1 MDSSE
6 ILKIIADELT
16 ANPNFANSHGV
27 DLKGCAAA
35 PTRLRCQD
43 SFRDGALIDLWL
55 VLEECPGRSEG
66 YLVVFDEERLEFGLA
81 VHGKEHPVFI
91 GYYGS
96 FTETL
101 SGM

>member
-1 MDSSE
+1 MNSSE
-6 ILKIIADELT
+6 ILKIIADDLT
-16 ANPNFANSHGV
+16 ANPNFTNSHGV
-27 DLKGCAAA
+27 DPNRCAVA
-35 PTRLRCQD
+35 PSRLRCED
-43 SFRDGALIDLWL
+43 SFRDGALTDLWL
-55 VLEECPGRSEG
+55 VLEECPGRRDG

-81 VHGKEHPVFI
+81 VYGKEQPVFI